1 MNTIEIRA
9 RGFGLSPAL
18 ADHCQMRFERA
29 IGSCAQHVRRVT
41 IILLDINGD
50 HGGEDKSCR
59 AILTLPHGPTFT
71 VEAVD
76 RDLYRAICL
85 AATRLKQSLRRRL
98 RHSLFPI

>member
-1 MNTIEIRA
+1 MRCVTRRLAPWAKFCRRSAAYGTSRGLSVTQYSFWRNHMNTIEIRA

-59 AILTLPHGPTFT
+59 AILT
-71 VEAVD
+71 
-76 RDLYRAICL
+76 
-85 AATRLKQSLRRRL
+85 
-98 RHSLFPI
+98 